1 MKNAKLF
8 FVTDGMIENRSGRGL
23 IPTFC
28 PQCHERSLP
37 RGRSTMQRIQ
47 WTAAMVRFI
56 RPEFLFL
63 TAGSILIV
71 WIAYLF

>member
-1 MKNAKLF
+1 
-8 FVTDGMIENRSGRGL
+8 MIEDHSGRRV

-37 RGRSTMQRIQ
+37 RGRSTLQCIH
-47 WTAAMVRFI
+47 WTAAMARLI
-56 RPEFLFL
+56 RPEFLLL